1 MASFVHG
8 LPAWLPVPLI
18 LFAFATSIT
27 PGPNNIMLA
36 SSGLTFG
43 FRRTVPHILGVTLG
57 FTLLLVLAGLGLG
70 SVFQQFPWLYTALKY
85 VGTAYLLYLAWR
97 VATAGPVD
105 QQQMRGRPLTFMQA
119 ALFQW
124 VNPKAWVMVIGV
136 IAAYTPQ
143 HNYYRNLAIAALAC
157 CLVNLP
163 SVSVWAAFG
172 ASLQRLLRAP
182 TAVRLFN
189 LCMGLLLVASLYPV
203 ALELV
208 HQW

>member
-1 MASFVHG
+1 MTSIEYA
-8 LPAWLPVPLI
+8 LPAWLPVPLV

-43 FRRTVPHILGVTLG
+43 FRRTAPHILGVVVG

-70 SVFQQFPWLYTALKY
+70 SVFQRFPWLYALLKY
-85 VGTAYLLYLAWR
+85 VGTAYLLYLAWK

-105 QQQMRGRPLTFMQA
+105 RGELRGRPFTFMQA

-143 HNYYRNLAIAALAC
+143 HNYYFNLAIAALAC
-157 CLVNLP
+157 CLVGLP
-163 SVSVWAAFG
+163 CASVWAVFG
-172 ASLQRLLRAP
+172 ASLQTLLRAP
-182 TAVRLFN
+182 MAVRLFN
-189 LCMGLLLVASLYPV
+189 LSMGLLLLASLYP
-203 ALELV
+203 AARELAG
-208 HQW
+208 QG